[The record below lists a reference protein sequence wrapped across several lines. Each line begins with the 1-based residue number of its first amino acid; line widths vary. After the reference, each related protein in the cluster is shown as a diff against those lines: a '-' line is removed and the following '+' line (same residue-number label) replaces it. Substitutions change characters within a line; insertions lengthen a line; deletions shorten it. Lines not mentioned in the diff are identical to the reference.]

1 MNAINNASLI
11 ISKKID
17 SFVEYSIEDAKK
29 DVKELANW
37 YYKLE
42 PYFINDD
49 LPDELDKAIAN
60 IPF

>member
-1 MNAINNASLI
+1 MRTITNIYPTRNFVKAFNSL
-11 ISKKID
+11 
-17 SFVEYSIEDAKK
+17 AK